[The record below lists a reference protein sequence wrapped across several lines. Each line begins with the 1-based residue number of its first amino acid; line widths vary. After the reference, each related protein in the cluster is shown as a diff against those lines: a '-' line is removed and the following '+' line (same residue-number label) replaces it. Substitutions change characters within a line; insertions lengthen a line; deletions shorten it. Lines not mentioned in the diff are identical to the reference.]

1 MKKQI
6 ALAASIIALAAVPA
20 MADTHDNDTA
30 EYDFPLSMDTFMEN
44 YPEVTPETFFLIDTD
59 GDGEVSEE
67 EYEAAVEAGLVG
79 SADTMDAN

>member
-1 MKKQI
+1 
-6 ALAASIIALAAVPA
+6 
-20 MADTHDNDTA
+20 
-30 EYDFPLSMDTFMEN
+30 MEN